1 MDNKSGFA
9 SNGGSGG
16 GWGGEPGR
24 NLEMRQG
31 ENLDIGVA
39 GRAGG
44 ERIGGHGNEQISG
57 FNFGQ
62 NHELYEQRAKANE
75 ENGVGGERVSI
86 ESMSQMLMGQGIG
99 AVGSMVELEHGVVK
113 NTETEVEV
121 ADLFENRGSM
131 GQAGLANLK
140 EKVIKK
146 NQDLNNPRAMF
157 DDIMALK
164 KKVLEKRR
172 KN

>member
-9 SNGGSGG
+9 SNWGSVG

-24 NLEMRQG
+24 NSEMRQG

-44 ERIGGHGNEQISG
+44 ERIGGYSNERIGG

-62 NHELYEQRAKANE
+62 NNELHKQRAKTNE
-75 ENGVGGERVSI
+75 ENGAGGERVSI
-86 ESMSQMLMGQGIG
+86 ELMSQMSMGQGVG
-99 AVGSMVELEHGVVK
+99 MAGSMVGLEHSVVK

>member
-9 SNGGSGG
+9 SNGSGSG

-24 NLEMRQG
+24 NSEMRQG
-31 ENLDIGVA
+31 GNLDIGVM

-44 ERIGGHGNEQISG
+44 EQIGEYSNERIGG

-62 NHELYEQRAKANE
+62 NHELHKQGVKTNE
-75 ENGVGGERVSI
+75 ENGAGGERVNI
-86 ESMSQMLMGQGIG
+86 GSMPQVSTGQEVG
-99 AVGSMVELEHGVVK
+99 AVGSMVGLEYGVVK

>member
-9 SNGGSGG
+9 SNGGGG
-16 GWGGEPGR
+16 VWRGEPGQ

-31 ENLDIGVA
+31 ENLNIGVA
-39 GRAGG
+39 ERAGG
-44 ERIGGHGNEQISG
+44 EQIGGHGNERISG

-62 NHELYEQRAKANE
+62 NNELHKQMVKTNE
-75 ENGVGGERVSI
+75 ENEAGGERVGI
-86 ESMSQMLMGQGIG
+86 ESMPQMSTGQGVG
-99 AVGSMVELEHGVVK
+99 MVGSMIGLEHGVVK

-121 ADLFENRGSM
+121 ADLFENRGNM
-131 GQAGLANLK
+131 GRAGLANLK